1 MARTRLDLHQ
11 LLIDQTG
18 VENCYYSPPTGLQ
31 MKYPC
36 IVYELAGETNIF
48 ADDLPYVHRKRWEVT
63 VIDRDPDS
71 EIPDKLK
78 KLRFSRFDRFFT
90 SDNLNH
96 FVFTLFY

>member
-11 LLIDQTG
+11 LLIDRTG
-18 VENCYYSPPTGLQ
+18 VENCYYSPPTDLR
-31 MKYPC
+31 MMYPC

-48 ADDLPYVHRKRWEVT
+48 ADDLPYVHRKRWEVAI
-63 VIDRDPDS
+63 IDGDPDS

-78 KLRFSRFDRFFT
+78 QLRFSRFDRFFT

>member
-11 LLIDQTG
+11 LLIDHTG
-18 VENCYYSPPTGLQ
+18 VENCYYSPPTGLR
-31 MKYPC
+31 MRYPC

-63 VIDRDPDS
+63 VIDEDPDS
-71 EIPDKLK
+71 EIPEKLK
-78 KLRFSRFDRFFT
+78 RLRFSRFDRFFT

-96 FVFTLFY
+96 FVFTIYY